1 MGEIDRRTSHLGQVR
16 KLRAVVKG
24 HGFEVFWTVVVDD
37 VLKRLTTG
45 FSVVNLYDDFVATS
59 RSVKV
64 MMDGSLATRLPFTR
78 SPRFLRACQQ
88 PLGGLLWIVPRCAYS
103 CGGGPCE
110 LILPGDVVSLEV
122 HY

>member
-1 MGEIDRRTSHLGQVR
+1 MGEIDRRTSYLGQVR
-16 KLRAVVKG
+16 KLRAVFKG
-24 HGFEVFWTVVVDD
+24 HGFEVFWTVVVNN

-45 FSVVNLYDDFVATS
+45 FSVVNLHDDFVATS

-64 MMDGSLATRLPFTR
+64 MMADFCALVSSRWAVFCG
-78 SPRFLRACQQ
+78 
-88 PLGGLLWIVPRCAYS
+88 IIPRCAYS
-103 CGGGPCE
+103 CGGGPCD